1 MAFKHMGVIFRELI
15 ISFLESANEVQ
26 FWEAMTISSLKRS
39 KNKPLVSPLRLLITT
54 YPDLAKMA
62 LDRCMGTNSAKYRT
76 NKKGVSILGNLCA
89 FHDVNKVWT

>member
-1 MAFKHMGVIFRELI
+1 MAFKHKSVISRELLI
-15 ISFLESANEVQ
+15 LFLESANEVQ

-76 NKKGVSILGNLCA
+76 NKRGVSILGNLQG
-89 FHDVNKVWT
+89 VSSLV